1 MTVSVSVSAAAV
13 VKSALAYELGR
24 DLERWARAAGAV
36 MAMVYAAGLLC
47 GEWLH
52 GVNEQLAAAA
62 SGKRVAVPLAAAVP
76 VAAQPV
82 AVQPVAVQPLAV
94 QPLAAPV
101 ATETSTPKPKPAAR
115 PAAKRSRK
123 RPAAKS

>member
-13 VKSALAYELGR
+13 VKSALAYELGE
-24 DLERWARAAGAV
+24 DFERWARAAGAV

-62 SGKRVAVPLAAAVP
+62 SGKRAVAPVAAVPLAAAVP
-76 VAAQPV
+76 VD
-82 AVQPVAVQPLAV
+82 V

-123 RPAAKS
+123 RPAATS

>member
-1 MTVSVSVSAAAV
+1 MTTVSVSVSASAV
-13 VKSALAYELGR
+13 VKSVLAYELGR

-52 GVNEQLAAAA
+52 GVNERLAAAA
-62 SGKRVAVPLAAAVP
+62 SGKRVAVPLAA
-76 VAAQPV
+76 QPV
-82 AVQPVAVQPLAV
+82 
-94 QPLAAPV
+94 AAPV

-123 RPAAKS
+123 RPAATS